1 MIYTLTLNPCLDYTM
16 RLATVHFNGVNVA
29 QSSIVHA
36 GGKGIN
42 VSIVLARLGLP
53 NTAMGFLGGKTGAS
67 ILNEIQKE
75 GVLPEFVIISEDS
88 RMNFKITDEE
98 GQTTEINGLG
108 PNIADRELSEL
119 FRKLNE
125 IQNGDFLVIS
135 GSVPPNIPNDI
146 YAQILKYLSFKKIK
160 VIVDARKDLLKA
172 TLPCRPFL
180 IKPNLTEVAELFDI
194 ELPPGASLP
203 DEDLAECMEELLSM
217 GAQNVLISLGP
228 KGAIFMGQDH
238 NLIRMPAPD
247 GKVVSAVGA
256 GDSLVAGFLAGYIET
271 KDFNYSLRL
280 GTACGSATAFTSW
293 LATAEDI
300 ERLLSKQ

>member
-16 RLATVHFNGVNVA
+16 RLATVTFNGVNIA

-42 VSIVLARLGLP
+42 VSIVLARLGLA

-75 GVLPEFVIISEDS
+75 GVTPEFVIISEDS
-88 RMNFKITDEE
+88 RMNFKITDDE
-98 GQTTEINGLG
+98 GKTTEINGLG
-108 PNIADRELSEL
+108 PDIADRELGEL

-135 GSVPPNIPNDI
+135 GSVPPNVPSDI

-160 VIVDARKDLLKA
+160 VIVDARKELLKA
-172 TLPCRPFL
+172 TLPYRPFL
-180 IKPNLTEVAELFDI
+180 IKPNINEVAELFDI
-194 ELPPGASLP
+194 ELPEGASLP
-203 DEDLAECMEELLSM
+203 EEDLEECMEELLSM
-217 GAQNVLISLGP
+217 GAQNVIISMSGR
-228 KGAIFMGQDH
+228 GAIFMGQDH
-238 NLIRMPAPD
+238 NVIRMSAPE
-247 GKVVSAVGA
+247 GKNVSAVGA
-256 GDSLVAGFLAGYIET
+256 GDSLIAGFLAGYVET
-271 KDFNYSLRL
+271 KDFSYSLRL
-280 GTACGSATAFTSW
+280 GVVCGSATAFTSW

-300 ERLLSKQ
+300 EHLLSK

>member
-16 RLATVHFNGVNVA
+16 RLPTVTFNGVNIA
-29 QSSIVHA
+29 HSSIVHA

-42 VSIVLARLGLP
+42 VSIVLARLGLA

-75 GVLPEFVIISEDS
+75 GVTPEFVIISEDS
-88 RMNFKITDEE
+88 RMNFKITDDE
-98 GQTTEINGLG
+98 GKTTEINGLG
-108 PNIADRELSEL
+108 PDIAERELSEL

-135 GSVPPNIPNDI
+135 GSVPPNVPSDI

-160 VIVDARKDLLKA
+160 VIVDARKELLKA
-172 TLPCRPFL
+172 TLPYHPFL
-180 IKPNLTEVAELFDI
+180 IKPNINEVAELFDI

-203 DEDLAECMEELLSM
+203 DEDLEECMEELLSM
-217 GAQNVLISLGP
+217 GAQNVIISMSGR
-228 KGAIFMGQDH
+228 GAIFMGQDR
-238 NLIRMPAPD
+238 NAIRMAAPE

-256 GDSLVAGFLAGYIET
+256 GDSLIAGFLAGYVET
-271 KDFNYSLRL
+271 KDFSYSLRL
-280 GTACGSATAFTSW
+280 GLACGSATAFTSW

-300 ERLLSKQ
+300 EKLLSK

>member
-16 RLATVHFNGVNVA
+16 RLATVTFNGVNIA

-42 VSIVLARLGLP
+42 VSIVLARLGLA

-75 GVLPEFVIISEDS
+75 GVTPEFVIISEDS
-88 RMNFKITDEE
+88 RMNFKITDDE
-98 GQTTEINGLG
+98 GKTTEINGLG
-108 PNIADRELSEL
+108 PNIADRELGEL

-135 GSVPPNIPNDI
+135 GSVPPNVPSDI

-172 TLPCRPFL
+172 TLPYRPFL
-180 IKPNLTEVAELFDI
+180 IKPNINEVAELFDI
-194 ELPPGASLP
+194 ELPEGASLP
-203 DEDLAECMEELLSM
+203 EEDLEECMEELLSM
-217 GAQNVLISLGP
+217 GAQNVIISMSGR
-228 KGAIFMGQDH
+228 GAIFMGQDH
-238 NLIRMPAPD
+238 NVIRMSAPE

-256 GDSLVAGFLAGYIET
+256 GDSLIAGFLAGYVET
-271 KDFNYSLRL
+271 KDFSYSLRL
-280 GTACGSATAFTSW
+280 GVVCGSATAFTSW

-300 ERLLSKQ
+300 EHLLSK

>member
-16 RLATVHFNGVNVA
+16 RLATVTFNGVNIA

-42 VSIVLARLGLP
+42 VSIVLARLGLA

-75 GVLPEFVIISEDS
+75 GVTPEFVIISEDS
-88 RMNFKITDEE
+88 RMNFKITDDE
-98 GQTTEINGLG
+98 GKTTEINGLG
-108 PNIADRELSEL
+108 PDIADRELGEL

-135 GSVPPNIPNDI
+135 GSVPPNVPSDI

-160 VIVDARKDLLKA
+160 VIVDARKELLKA
-172 TLPCRPFL
+172 TLPYRPFL
-180 IKPNLTEVAELFDI
+180 IKPNIHEVAELFDI
-194 ELPPGASLP
+194 ELPEGASLP
-203 DEDLAECMEELLSM
+203 EEDLEECMEELLSM
-217 GAQNVLISLGP
+217 GAQNVIISMSGR
-228 KGAIFMGQDH
+228 GAIFMGQDH
-238 NLIRMPAPD
+238 NVIRMSAPE

-256 GDSLVAGFLAGYIET
+256 GDSLIAGFLAGYVET
-271 KDFNYSLRL
+271 KDFSYSLRL
-280 GTACGSATAFTSW
+280 GVVCGSATAFTSW
-293 LATAEDI
+293 LATSEDI
-300 ERLLSKQ
+300 EHLLSK